1 MKISY
6 TGIAR
11 KVGLMFCCIV
21 AASVCLAQTDI
32 DGVMMKKNNFCGGL
46 TYEYSSWKNY
56 WEGTLKRD
64 NQNIGTLST
73 KMVSVM
79 GTYGISNKLNVLV
92 GLPYI
97 KTNATGGTL
106 HGQEGVQDLS
116 LFVKWMPVTRT
127 IGKGILYGYGIVG
140 YSMPVTSY
148 VADLQPYSI
157 GLKSKN
163 LYLRVM
169 GDYHQGA
176 FFVTGSATYVYRSNI
191 TIDRNAYFTT
201 EMHYTNEVEMPD
213 AMQFN
218 LHTGYRHKGITA
230 EAILDNWTTLGG
242 FDITRNNFP
251 FPSNRMNATRVG
263 VNGKY
268 ELHHFIPG
276 VSFVGGGNYVIA
288 GRNMGQATTVYA
300 GIFYIIDF
308 KHRVPNTVEKSTKP
322 N

>member
-1 MKISY
+1 
-6 TGIAR
+6 
-11 KVGLMFCCIV
+11 LCCII
-21 AASVCLAQTDI
+21 ATHSSFAQTDI
-32 DGVMMKKNNFCGGL
+32 DGVMMNKNNFCGGL

-56 WEGTLKRD
+56 WEGKLKRD
-64 NQNIGTLST
+64 NLNMGTVST
-73 KMVSVM
+73 QMVGVM
-79 GTYGISNKLNVLV
+79 GTYGITNKLNVLF
-92 GLPYI
+92 GLPYV
-97 KTNATGGTL
+97 KTDRTAGTL
-106 HGQEGVQDLS
+106 HPQEGVQDLS
-116 LFVKWMPVTRT
+116 LYEKWMPVTT
-127 IGKGILYGYGIVG
+127 KILNGVLNGYGVIG
-140 YSMPVTSY
+140 YSIPVTNY
-148 VADLQPYSI
+148 VVDFMPLNI

-163 LYLRVM
+163 LYLRIM

-213 AMQFN
+213 AMEFN
-218 LHTGYRHKGITA
+218 LRTGYRHKGITA
-230 EAILDNWTTLGG
+230 EAVVDNWTTLGG

-251 FPSNRMNATRVG
+251 FPSNRMNATRIG

-308 KHRVPNTVEKSTKP
+308 KHKMPNTVEKSTKP